1 MVWLGWK
8 WAKWLGKWAMLKPYW
23 HFRVKEK
30 LIYTTENHQFWN
42 ILIMEKNYY
51 YSFHRLI
58 QELRKCLSP
67 KNGNNFEFSRLYFL
81 FPGLNIS
88 KLIIFICIHDKCK
101 ANFMNCPFKKVRGKL
116 WPLSTYL
123 IYVQNNF
130 CTSSTYPAI

>member
-67 KNGNNFEFSRLYFL
+67 KNGNNFEFSSLYFL

-88 KLIIFICIHDKCK
+88 KLIIFICIHELLFTICSLSSIHEPHIPDTSDKQTRIH
-101 ANFMNCPFKKVRGKL
+101 FWLLFL
-116 WPLSTYL
+116 W
-123 IYVQNNF
+123 F
-130 CTSSTYPAI
+130 FF